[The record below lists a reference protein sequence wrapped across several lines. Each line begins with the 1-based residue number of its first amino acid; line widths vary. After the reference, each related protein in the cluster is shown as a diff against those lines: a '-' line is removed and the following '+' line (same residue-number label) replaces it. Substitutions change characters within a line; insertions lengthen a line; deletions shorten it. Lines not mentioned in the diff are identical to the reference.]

1 MHTDDLHSPESELS
15 HYTRFYDAMLFHAPM
30 LEEKLLRMDGEELD
44 NMCKYVSY
52 HLFVQDA

>member
-1 MHTDDLHSPESELS
+1 
-15 HYTRFYDAMLFHAPM
+15 MLFHAPM

-44 NMCKYVSY
+44 NVCKYVSY